1 MEGWTYAM
9 SNMGVEQSIVEHRRA
24 VVTRLFD
31 GTADTGTL
39 TALCEEEG
47 IDCLVWSKRFGGSAP
62 DLSSAFENAD
72 VAVYLLG

>member
-1 MEGWTYAM
+1 
-9 SNMGVEQSIVEHRRA
+9 MGVEQSIVEHRRA

-31 GTADTGTL
+31 GTADTL

-62 DLSSAFENAD
+62 DLSPAFENAD